1 MSLEKDY
8 KYLYLK
14 YKNKYLSLKNPGSE
28 NKLSGNEIIENLK
41 TEFNLSNFYNIPQ
54 YAGFFFGDDS
64 DEEEEIV
71 DNVDL
76 FGGSEEASPA
86 PAPAPALAP
95 APAPAKVETYVVSD
109 TSSLAGMSDLDALT
123 EEEEKPDDSSKKSQ
137 QGGAKNLDDLDSLSD
152 SVESISISDTES
164 SEDSD

>member
-64 DEEEEIV
+64 DEEKEIV

-76 FGGSEEASPA
+76 FGGSEEAA
-86 PAPAPALAP
+86 V
-95 APAPAKVETYVVSD
+95 AKADADASAKADADVVSD
-109 TSSLAGMSDLDALT
+109 TSTLAGMSDLDAVT
-123 EEEEKPDDSSKKSQ
+123 EEEKSDDSSKKSQ
-137 QGGAKNLDDLDSLSD
+137 EGGAKDLDDLDSLSD
-152 SVESISISDTES
+152 SVESLSISDTES
-164 SEDSD
+164 SKDSD